1 MQEAHVENNK
11 TSTNCK
17 AVGRFKHVCKYRQ
30 SKRFTGSTVRSQ
42 PRASLEIAHL
52 PFLLHPVQKNNLN
65 RRQVTDKFVEKKTV
79 TESTK
84 TRGRTLSL
92 EMKQ

>member
-65 RRQVTDKFVEKKTV
+65 RRQVTDKFGEKKLLQKAQRQ
-79 TESTK
+79 E
-84 TRGRTLSL
+84 GGL
-92 EMKQ
+92 

>member
-65 RRQVTDKFVEKKTV
+65 RRQVTDKFVEKKLLQKAQRQ
-79 TESTK
+79 E
-84 TRGRTLSL
+84 GGL
-92 EMKQ
+92 